1 MNIEDNVKNFL
12 QEIPED
18 VVLVAITKTVDVEK
32 IKQAIKSGITQIGEN
47 KVQEALS
54 KYSDLKEFNL
64 KWHLVGSLQTNKVK
78 KAVQIF
84 DLIHSVDTLKLAEV
98 INKEA
103 LNINKMQDVLLQV
116 NVSKEETKSGFDI
129 DNIFDFL
136 PEISKLQNIKVRGL
150 MTIAN
155 NTLDESQIRLCFRK
169 LKNLEEEINKKAFF
183 NDKLTELS
191 MGMTNDF
198 KIAIEEGSSIIRLG
212 RAIFGERN

>member
-103 LNINKMQDVLLQV
+103 LNINKMQEVLLQV
-116 NVSKEETKSGFDI
+116 NVSNEETKSGFDI
-129 DNIFDFL
+129 DSIFDFL

>member
-129 DNIFDFL
+129 DSIFDFL
-136 PEISKLQNIKVRGL
+136 PAISKLQNIKVRGL

>member
-129 DNIFDFL
+129 DSIFDFL